1 MTIVASGWEDTY
13 YFRFRLKGVYDT
25 SSGDSIEFWVWTA
38 ENLQNQSNI
47 LTYIG
52 DKGDEYEKIKNE
64 HMGLFKIQDS
74 YEDESSTTIYRGN
87 LWEILYFL

>member
-1 MTIVASGWEDTY
+1 MTIVASVWEDTY
-13 YFRFRLKGVYDT
+13 YFRFRLNGVYEA
-25 SSGDSIEFWVWTA
+25 SSGYSIEFWVWTA

-47 LTYIG
+47 WTYIG

-74 YEDESSTTIYRGN
+74 DEDESSTTINRGN